1 MKYTAELKT
10 NIKIS
15 SGRSVSASVVAE
27 LEEKNDTQI
36 SIMRDTLEEMV
47 KGYSIE
53 AVEVKTAI
61 KQQPAAKMVSG
72 KQVGL
77 IRFLLKSAKMPERDL
92 CRKYSVSKLD
102 ELTMAD
108 ARDAIQDLKTRNLFD

>member
-53 AVEVKTAI
+53 PVEVTTAI
-61 KQQPAAKMVSG
+61 KPQPAAKMVSG

-77 IRFLLKSAKMPERDL
+77 IRFLLKSAKMSERDL
-92 CRKYSVSKLD
+92 CRKYSVGQLD

-108 ARDAIQDLKTRNLFD
+108 ARDVIQDLKNR